1 MMKTSLAYAV
11 EEIDQAC
18 FSHQGGSEMDQ
29 GIAYLDE
36 ESPMT
41 LVLQT
46 TDDQMIFGLY
56 YEGGQ

>member
-1 MMKTSLAYAV
+1 
-11 EEIDQAC
+11 
-18 FSHQGGSEMDQ
+18 MDQ